1 MGDFREHGVLLYL
14 DKTLYKAFIRLQADR
29 GLGRSYAGLLPFTEG
44 LFRLG
49 FLSSEDYEVHIRKYS
64 EGIAE
69 KPQPLPAQQLE
80 EKKELERK
88 QKVFSMVLEQWNQH
102 PSSVWRAKWVRQA
115 EKWKDRVA
123 NAQLVLALTNS
134 GEAES

>member
-49 FLSSEDYEVHIRKYS
+49 YLSSEDYEVHIRKYNQ
-64 EGIAE
+64 GLAE
-69 KPQPLPAQQLE
+69 KPQPLSAQQLE
-80 EKKELERK
+80 KKRELEGK

-102 PSSVWRAKWVRQA
+102 PSDWQARWVKEAK
-115 EKWKDRVA
+115 KWKDRVA
-123 NAQLVLALTNS
+123 NAQLVLALANS
-134 GEAES
+134 GEVES